1 MSRTA
6 AKDEYS
12 ATEFDEETDG
22 VFMSETPLDEI
33 PSAYKDSAEVEQA
46 LGESVE
52 VVDRIEPVLSIKA
65 D

>member
-6 AKDEYS
+6 AKEEYS
-12 ATEFDEETDG
+12 DTEFEEQTDG

-33 PSAYKDSAEVEQA
+33 PGAYKDSDEVEEA

-65 D
+65 E